1 VTPRDWKWR
10 PTEDLKGSKQMKRL
24 INGMVLGAALLAV
37 QTGFAAAPASD
48 TAMTKTEQ
56 QVRKEILMLPNYNVF
71 DTFSFR
77 LDGDTVTLMGK
88 VTRPV
93 LKTDAENVVKRIEGV
108 TSVNNQIEVLPLS
121 PNDDRLR
128 LSLYRAIYGHPTLET
143 LAIRAVPPI
152 HLIVENGHVTLEG
165 AVPNAA
171 AKSIAELQ
179 ANTVAGVFSVT
190 NKLLVDSES

>member
-1 VTPRDWKWR
+1 
-10 PTEDLKGSKQMKRL
+10 MKRL
-24 INGMVLGAALLAV
+24 INGMVLGAALLATQV
-37 QTGFAAAPASD
+37 SFAGVPASD

-77 LDGDTVTLMGK
+77 LDGDAVTLMGK
-88 VTRPV
+88 VTRPA
-93 LKTDAENVVKRIEGV
+93 LKSDAENAVRRIEGV

-171 AKSIAELQ
+171 AKSIAEVQ
-179 ANTVAGVFSVT
+179 ANTVSGVFSVT
-190 NKLLVDSES
+190 NKLLVDNKS

>member
-1 VTPRDWKWR
+1 
-10 PTEDLKGSKQMKRL
+10 MKRL
-24 INGMVLGAALLAV
+24 MNGMVLGAALLSAQV
-37 QTGFAAAPASD
+37 GFAAVPASD
-48 TAMTKTEQ
+48 TAMARTEQ

-77 LDGDTVTLMGK
+77 LDGDKVTLTGK

-93 LKTDAENVVKRIEGV
+93 LKTDAENAVKRVEGI
-108 TSVNNQIEVLPLS
+108 TAVNNQIEVLPLS

-128 LSLYRAIYGHPTLET
+128 LSLYRAIYGHSTLET

-171 AKSIAELQ
+171 AKSIAEVQ
-179 ANTVAGVFSVT
+179 ANSVSGVFSVT
-190 NKLLVDSES
+190 NNLLVDTES

>member
-1 VTPRDWKWR
+1 
-10 PTEDLKGSKQMKRL
+10 
-24 INGMVLGAALLAV
+24 MVLGAALMVTQA
-37 QTGFAAAPASD
+37 GFAGVPTSD
-48 TAMTKTEQ
+48 AAMTRTEQ
-56 QVRKEILMLPNYNVF
+56 QVRRELVMLPNYNVF

-77 LDGDTVTLMGK
+77 MDGDTVTLTGK

-93 LKTDAENVVKRIEGV
+93 LKTDAENAVKRIEGIAAV
-108 TSVNNQIEVLPLS
+108 DNQIEVLPLS

-128 LSLYRAIYGHPTLET
+128 LSLYRAIYGHATLET

-179 ANTVAGVFSVT
+179 ANTVSGVFSVT

>member
-1 VTPRDWKWR
+1 
-10 PTEDLKGSKQMKRL
+10 MKRL
-24 INGMVLGAALLAV
+24 INGIFLGAALLAA
-37 QTGFAAAPASD
+37 QAGFAAVPASD
-48 TAMTKTEQ
+48 TALTRTEQ

-77 LDGDTVTLMGK
+77 VDGDTVTLTGK
-88 VTRPV
+88 VTRPA
-93 LKTDAENVVKRIEGV
+93 LKADAAIAVKGIEGV
-108 TSVNNQIEVLPLS
+108 VSVNNQIEVLPLS

-128 LSLYRAIYGHPTLET
+128 LSLYRAIYGHGMLEH

-152 HLIVENGHVTLEG
+152 HLIVENGHVTLDG

-171 AKSIAELQ
+171 ARSIAELQ
-179 ANTVAGVFSVT
+179 ANSVPGVFSVT

>member
-1 VTPRDWKWR
+1 
-10 PTEDLKGSKQMKRL
+10 MKRL
-24 INGMVLGAALLAV
+24 MNGMVLGAAILAA
-37 QTGFAAAPASD
+37 QSGFAAIPASD
-48 TAMTKTEQ
+48 TAMAKTEQ

-88 VTRPV
+88 VTRPA
-93 LKTDAENVVKRIEGV
+93 LKTDAENAVKRVEGITTV
-108 TSVNNQIEVLPLS
+108 DNRIEVLPLS

-128 LSLYRAIYGHPTLET
+128 LSLYRAIYGHSALET
-143 LAIRAVPPI
+143 LAVRAVPPI
-152 HLIVENGHVTLEG
+152 HLIVENGHATLEG

-179 ANTVAGVFSVT
+179 ANGVAGVFSVT
-190 NKLLVDSES
+190 NKLLVESES

>member
-1 VTPRDWKWR
+1 
-10 PTEDLKGSKQMKRL
+10 MKRL
-24 INGMVLGAALLAV
+24 INGMVLGAALLAAQV
-37 QTGFAAAPASD
+37 GFAGVPASD
-48 TAMTKTEQ
+48 TAMTRTEQ

-77 LDGDTVTLMGK
+77 VDGDTVTLTGK
-88 VTRPV
+88 VTRPM
-93 LKTDAENVVKRIEGV
+93 LKTDAENAVKNIEGV
-108 TSVNNQIEVLPLS
+108 TAVNNQIEVLPLS

-128 LSLYRAIYGHPTLET
+128 LSLYRAIYGHGMLEH

-171 AKSIAELQ
+171 AKSVAELQ
-179 ANTVAGVFSVT
+179 ANGVSGVFSVT

>member
-1 VTPRDWKWR
+1 
-10 PTEDLKGSKQMKRL
+10 MKRL
-24 INGMVLGAALLAV
+24 VNGMVLGAALLAA
-37 QTGFAAAPASD
+37 QAGFAAVPASD
-48 TAMTKTEQ
+48 TAMTRTEQ

-77 LDGDTVTLMGK
+77 VDGDTVTLIGK

-93 LKTDAENVVKRIEGV
+93 LKTDAENAVRRIEGV
-108 TSVNNQIEVLPLS
+108 TSVNNRIEVLPLS

-128 LSLYRAIYGHPTLET
+128 LSLYRAIYGHRTLET

-165 AVPNAA
+165 AVPDAA

-179 ANTVAGVFSVT
+179 ANSVSGVFSVT
-190 NKLLVDSES
+190 NNLLVDSET

>member
-1 VTPRDWKWR
+1 MEMAAD
-10 PTEDLKGSKQMKRL
+10 EDSERSIQMKRL
-24 INGMVLGAALLAV
+24 MNGMVLGAAMLAA
-37 QTGFAAAPASD
+37 QSGFAAIPASD
-48 TAMTKTEQ
+48 TAMAKTEQ

-77 LDGDTVTLMGK
+77 LDGDTVTLIGK
-88 VTRPV
+88 VTRPA
-93 LKTDAENVVKRIEGV
+93 LKTDAENAVKRVEGITAV
-108 TSVNNQIEVLPLS
+108 DNRIEVLPLS

-128 LSLYRAIYGHPTLET
+128 LSLYRAIYGHSALET
-143 LAIRAVPPI
+143 LAVRAVPPI

-179 ANTVAGVFSVT
+179 ANSVAGVFSVT
-190 NKLLVDSES
+190 NKLLVESES